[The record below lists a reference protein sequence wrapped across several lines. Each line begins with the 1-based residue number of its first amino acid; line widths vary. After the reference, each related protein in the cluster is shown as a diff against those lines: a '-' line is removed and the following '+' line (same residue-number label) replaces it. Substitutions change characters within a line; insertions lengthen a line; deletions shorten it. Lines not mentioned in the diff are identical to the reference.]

1 MIRSAWVE
9 KDIYKTLATEFAEEI
24 YQTVDIKCHPVHH
37 TAVMMWAAWAQESI
51 QAPEDVQRYMTG
63 ADIWQASH

>member
-1 MIRSAWVE
+1 MVRSAWVE

-37 TAVMMWAAWAQESI
+37 TAVMM
-51 QAPEDVQRYMTG
+51 
-63 ADIWQASH
+63 